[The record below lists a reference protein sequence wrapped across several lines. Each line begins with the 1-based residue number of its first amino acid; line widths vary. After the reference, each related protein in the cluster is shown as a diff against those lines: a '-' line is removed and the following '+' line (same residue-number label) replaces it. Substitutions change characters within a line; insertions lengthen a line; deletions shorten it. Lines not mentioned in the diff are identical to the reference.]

1 MQRTMVRRFLFWATG
16 VLGVSLA
23 LPLFAAPANWDQL
36 PQDRL
41 LVTFKPQVGELARRA
56 LRDKTSLPALERLA
70 SRKALKGRLVRTVAN
85 GSHLV
90 QLERAL
96 VSDDLQSVIQTLI
109 TDPDVAFVEPDLRM
123 FPALMPT
130 DPQYGNQWALW
141 ELAGGI
147 RAEGAWDITLGTGAV
162 VAVLD
167 TGVRP
172 HGDLV
177 GNLLPGY
184 DFVTD
189 LFIANDGNGR
199 DADPSDPGDGVA
211 AGGCGSGV
219 PAKAQNSSWHGTHVA
234 GIVAATAFN
243 GTGISG
249 VAPAASILPLRVLG
263 RCGGYTS
270 DVVDAIYWAVGA
282 SVAGVPTNPHPAR
295 VINLSLSS
303 QQSAACPQAYADAI
317 AQARASGAL
326 VVIAAGNRS
335 GNADLYPP
343 GNCAAAFT
351 VAATDRGGARADYS
365 NYGSLV
371 DIAAPGGE
379 MTFSVDG
386 NGILST
392 ANSGT
397 QAPMADNYVL
407 YQGTSMAAPH
417 VAGVAALLVAASPQA
432 PGADI
437 EDTLKASARPFPASC
452 NGCGAGIVNAAL
464 AVGLISGQV
473 EPALPANLGL
483 VLTGS
488 NGKFIKDE
496 QNPGQ
501 GTISYVA
508 NVTNAGP
515 EIATGVRLTNI
526 LPAAVSLETI
536 SASQGQCAVDG
547 SECQLGSLAV
557 GGKASVAIRVRTAN
571 DQKMDFQGQVSSDLY
586 DPALANNFVIKRM
599 GGSWGLMLPALLVLW
614 LRVFRIRKDRTVFTE
629 FPQLVR
635 SDVSC
640 TLVPYYAVQA
650 GQALLAPD
658 AVLDGMAYHSSR
670 SKTKIIRNTTI

>member
-1 MQRTMVRRFLFWATG
+1 MPRTISRLVGFWAIG
-16 VLGVSLA
+16 ILGVTLA
-23 LPLFAAPANWDQL
+23 LPLSATPANWDQL

-41 LVTFKPQVGELARRA
+41 LVTFKPQASAAASRA
-56 LRDKTSLPALERLA
+56 VRDKTALPALERLA
-70 SRKALKGRLVRTVAN
+70 SRQRLKSRLVRTVAN
-85 GSHLV
+85 GSHVV

-96 VSDDLQSVIQTLI
+96 TAETLQTVIQSLI
-109 TDPDVAFVEPDLRM
+109 TDPDVAFVEPDLRV
-123 FPALMPT
+123 FPALAPT
-130 DPQYGNQWALW
+130 DPHYGSQWSLW
-141 ELAGGI
+141 ELAGGVH
-147 RAEGAWDITLGTGAV
+147 AEAAWDITLGNGAV

-189 LFIANDGNGR
+189 VFIGNDGDGR
-199 DADPSDPGDGVA
+199 DADPTDPGDGVA
-211 AGGCGSGV
+211 AGGCGAGV
-219 PAKAQNSSWHGTHVA
+219 PAKTLASSWHGTHVA
-234 GIVAATAFN
+234 GIVAAAAFN

-249 VAPAASILPLRVLG
+249 VAPGAGILPLRVLG

-270 DVVDAIYWAVGA
+270 DVVDAIYWAVGSA
-282 SVAGVPTNPHPAR
+282 VNGVPANPHPAR

-303 QQSAACPQAYADAI
+303 QQTAACSQAYADAMTH
-317 AQARASGAL
+317 ARGQGAA

-343 GNCAAAFT
+343 GNCASAFT
-351 VAATDRGGARADYS
+351 VAATDRGGARAEYS
-365 NYGSLV
+365 NYGALV

-379 MTFSVDG
+379 MAFAADG

-397 QAPMADNYVL
+397 QDPAADNYVH

-432 PGADI
+432 TADEI
-437 EDTLKASARPFPASC
+437 EATLQASARPFPGAC
-452 NGCGAGIVNAAL
+452 NGCGAGIVHAAL

-473 EPALPANLGL
+473 ETSLPADLGL

-496 QNPGQ
+496 LNPGQ

-526 LPAAVSLETI
+526 LPAAVTLEAI
-536 SASQGQCAVDG
+536 SASQGQCAADG
-547 SECQLGSLAV
+547 SECSLGNLAV
-557 GGKASVAIRVRTAN
+557 GAKAAVTIRVRTAN

-586 DPALANNFVIKRM
+586 DPVLANNFVIKRM
-599 GGSWGLMLPALLVLW
+599 GGSLGLMLPVLLALLLRGFRYKD
-614 LRVFRIRKDRTVFTE
+614 LRV
-629 FPQLVR
+629 
-635 SDVSC
+635 C
-640 TLVPYYAVQA
+640 
-650 GQALLAPD
+650 
-658 AVLDGMAYHSSR
+658 
-670 SKTKIIRNTTI
+670 IRNPKK

>member
-1 MQRTMVRRFLFWATG
+1 MPRTISRLVGSWAIG
-16 VLGVSLA
+16 ILGATLT
-23 LPLFAAPANWDQL
+23 LPLSATPANWDQL

-41 LVTFKPQVGELARRA
+41 LVTFKPQASAAASRA
-56 LRDKTSLPALERLA
+56 VRDKTALPALERLA
-70 SRKALKGRLVRTVAN
+70 SRQRLKSRLVRTVAN
-85 GSHLV
+85 GSHVV

-96 VSDDLQSVIQTLI
+96 TAETLQTVIQSLI
-109 TDPDVAFVEPDLRM
+109 TDPDVAFVEPDLRV
-123 FPALMPT
+123 FPALAPS
-130 DPQYGNQWALW
+130 DPHYGSQWALW

-147 RAEGAWDITLGTGAV
+147 GAEAAWDITLGSGAV

-189 LFIANDGNGR
+189 MFIGNDGDGR
-199 DADPSDPGDGVA
+199 DTDPTDPGDGVA
-211 AGGCGSGV
+211 AGGCGAGV
-219 PAKAQNSSWHGTHVA
+219 PAKAQASSWHGTHVA
-234 GIVAATAFN
+234 GIVAAAAFN

-249 VAPAASILPLRVLG
+249 VAPGAGILPLRVLG

-270 DVVDAIYWAVGA
+270 DVVDAIYWAVGTA
-282 SVAGVPTNPHPAR
+282 VNGVPANPHPAR

-303 QQSAACPQAYADAI
+303 QQTAACSQAYADAMTH
-317 AQARASGAL
+317 ARTQGAV

-343 GNCAAAFT
+343 GNCASAFT
-351 VAATDRGGARADYS
+351 VAATDRGGARAEYS
-365 NYGSLV
+365 NYGALV

-379 MTFSVDG
+379 MAFAADG

-397 QAPMADNYVL
+397 QDPAADNYVH

-432 PGADI
+432 SADQI
-437 EDTLKASARPFPASC
+437 ETTLRASARPFPAAC

-473 EPALPANLGL
+473 ETSLPADLGL
-483 VLTGS
+483 VLAGS

-496 QNPGQ
+496 LNPGQ

-515 EIATGVRLTNI
+515 EIATGVRFTNI
-526 LPAAVSLETI
+526 LPAAVTLEAI
-536 SASQGQCAVDG
+536 STTQGQCAADG
-547 SECQLGSLAV
+547 GECSLGNLAV
-557 GGKASVAIRVRTAN
+557 GAKAAVTIRVRTAN

-599 GGSWGLMLPALLVLW
+599 GGSLGLMLPVLLALLLRGVRYKD
-614 LRVFRIRKDRTVFTE
+614 LRVCIRHPK
-629 FPQLVR
+629 
-635 SDVSC
+635 
-640 TLVPYYAVQA
+640 
-650 GQALLAPD
+650 
-658 AVLDGMAYHSSR
+658 
-670 SKTKIIRNTTI
+670 K